1 MVKFKNMEEYNLK
14 HFAHIGDAVWELF
27 IREQVIKLANTQKKL
42 HEFTVK
48 YVNAE
53 FQAKILNILELN
65 EDEAELV
72 KRGRNLPLSVGKKN
86 NQQIHRLA
94 TAFEVLIGH
103 HYLED
108 KPRLNQLFEFI
119 KEKAI

>member
-1 MVKFKNMEEYNLK
+1 MENYNLK

-27 IREQVIKLANTQKKL
+27 IREHIIKLANTQKKL
-42 HEFTVK
+42 HELTVK

-53 FQAKILNILELN
+53 FQARTLNLLELN
-65 EDEAELV
+65 DKEKELV
-72 KRGRNLPLSVGKKN
+72 KRGRNLPLSIGKKN
-86 NQQIHRLA
+86 NQQIHHLA

-108 KPRLNQLFEFI
+108 KTRLNQLFEII
-119 KEKAI
+119 KEKAL